1 MSSWRYRRIST
12 HTSFGSAGGVG
23 IEGDIFP
30 ARVVASV
37 MFVGA
42 IVVVSEMCLAVGL
55 RFC

>member
-1 MSSWRYRRIST
+1 VSSWRYRRIST